1 MIREA
6 AKYSLEME
14 LLYLAAKLEEFKLSK
29 LNNKPQQH
37 RRKNFSQGKSK
48 NKLKQQTQ
56 MEKLKIEKSW

>member
-14 LLYLAAKLEEFKLSK
+14 LLNLAAKLEEFKLSK
-29 LNNKPQQH
+29 LNNKH

-56 MEKLKIEKSW
+56 MEKLKIEKS